1 MWNQLRFPELR
12 SSWCLNEDFLSFLQA
27 NNKKTTLIY
36 PQLPQLSYD
45 FCHISSLGLHQ
56 CLIISVHPHKY
67 TVCVFTQNPSI
78 YPPHK
83 PFCWETA
90 WSPEFFMALLR
101 LETIQRSN
109 TVLYL
114 QSPCQSALSMG
125 LWYFLNLRIAHR
137 ALNYSYYTA
146 IRCTILFFDTLPAFV
161 CLHSSESS
169 MYYLPG

>member
-1 MWNQLRFPELR
+1 MWNQLRFPELG
-12 SSWCLNEDFLSFLQA
+12 SSWCPNEDFPSFLQA
-27 NNKKTTLIY
+27 NNKKQPWYTPIF
-36 PQLPQLSYD
+36 PSH
-45 FCHISSLGLHQ
+45 FCYISSLGVDQ

-67 TVCVFTQNPSI
+67 TAYVFTQNPSI

-83 PFCWETA
+83 PFCCETA

-125 LWYFLNLRIAHR
+125 LWYFLNLCIAHR